1 MFRTRSA
8 RGSRMNSSIVSD
20 VIASFPDPLRH
31 SSLALAHSAVCK
43 QSAEAPLPWPGR
55 PLGCQRC
62 SGRGCDFLIRLAP
75 ALRTLARNLARECLR
90 GKILIDP
97 GKRSPRRNHGLLVY
111 PLHAHLLVLGPLIGE
126 APERL
131 ENILDTLG
139 RRQMSFPQFTNGST
153 ARRRPTNKKTNKQTQ
168 VAWSATSKLRK
179 IRPSRKTNKQT
190 QVAWSATSR
199 PPTIRKQTNN
209 PELPGRQRAGR
220 EQSEKN

>member
-1 MFRTRSA
+1 
-8 RGSRMNSSIVSD
+8 MNSSIVSD
-20 VIASFPDPLRH
+20 VIASSPDPLRH
-31 SSLALAHSAVCK
+31 SSLALAHSAVRK
-43 QSAEAPLPWPGR
+43 QNAEAPRPLPGR

-62 SGRGCDFLIRLAP
+62 SGRGCDFWICLAP

-153 ARRRPTNKKTNKQTQ
+153 ARRRPTNKKTNKQTN
-168 VAWSATSKLRK
+168 
-179 IRPSRKTNKQT
+179 PSCLVGNQQAANNQTKQKNKQTNPSCLVGNQPAANNQKTNKQPR
-190 QVAWSATSR
+190 VAWSATSR
-199 PPTIRKQTNN
+199 PRTIRKKLTTPNCLAN
-209 PELPGRQRAGR
+209 P
-220 EQSEKN
+220 